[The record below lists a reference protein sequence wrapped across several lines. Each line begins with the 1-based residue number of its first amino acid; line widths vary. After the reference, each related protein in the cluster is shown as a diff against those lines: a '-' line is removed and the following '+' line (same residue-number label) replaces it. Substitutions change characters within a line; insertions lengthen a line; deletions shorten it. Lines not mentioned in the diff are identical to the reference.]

1 MPLLDLFW
9 SMLVLFIWI
18 AWIWLV
24 VSIFVD
30 IFRSDDLG
38 GWSKALWSIFVL
50 LVPFLG
56 VFIYLIV
63 RGGSMQQRA
72 ADDARAQ
79 NEANQAYI
87 REVAGSGDGVA
98 DEITKLDALRQQG
111 AITDQEFAAQKA
123 KLLA

>member
-72 ADDARAQ
+72 VDDARAQ